1 MGLYMNKGLRFNGP
15 KKLEFFG
22 WDWAGSFFFVLR
34 LLFSHG
40 TPNHFFLIIKYR
52 VPCSSYL
59 PSPSL
64 SLDHFETYRL
74 RMGKAKSFKDE
85 FTSGLFFFP
94 YNLLLLRLLFSFF
107 LLILHNQRVIWICIH
122 YLLVYERIF
131 LKFSSLIS
139 ISLLQSKDSKNHAIL
154 LPNTQTE
161 FP

>member
-1 MGLYMNKGLRFNGP
+1 MGRKSQNSSDGIGL
-15 KKLEFFG
+15 
-22 WDWAGSFFFVLR
+22 VLSSSSCG
-34 LLFSHG
+34 FCSH
-40 TPNHFFLIIKYR
+40 TAHLIIFFLIIKYR